1 MHSSTAQHSDA
12 IQEAKLSKLAKQS
25 NVIKHYI
32 RSNIMKQVIARI
44 YPLTNTPVIFDVESK
59 QNGNGRLKA
68 FMNGES
74 VEVGYDFYMH
84 TEHLNPEQAL
94 QVARAYAKHENIPE
108 HDILVRQRFPKTK
121 PLPRKLNDANL
132 VLVQKDE
139 EKKDEPETLQQ
150 LAQEMHDKETNKPE
164 QRKDVAS
171 ATNPEGA
178 KVVRSA
184 GEKAKTK
191 RAYTKKSNKRSEA
204 AMKRYLSELGQ
215 VAAESTTLL
224 QPAVPGPGITPE
236 QVSEAELQFALKLV
250 KLLKGVM

>member
-1 MHSSTAQHSDA
+1 
-12 IQEAKLSKLAKQS
+12 
-25 NVIKHYI
+25 
-32 RSNIMKQVIARI
+32 MKQVIARI

-59 QNGNGRLKA
+59 ESGNGRLKA
-68 FMNGES
+68 FMDGKD

-94 QVARAYAKHENIPE
+94 QVARAYAKHANIPE

-121 PLPRKLNDANL
+121 ALPRKLSDANL
-132 VLVQKDE
+132 TLV
-139 EKKDEPETLQQ
+139 KKDENKKDQPETLQQ
-150 LAQEMHDKETNKPE
+150 LAQDMHDSETKKKVDVAVKPLE
-164 QRKDVAS
+164 DLAKDVKAKADVAS

-184 GEKAKTK
+184 EEKAKTK
-191 RAYTKKSNKRSEA
+191 RAYNKKSNKRSEA

-215 VAAESTTLL
+215 VAAESPTLM
-224 QPAVPGPGITPE
+224 QPVVPGPG
-236 QVSEAELQFALKLV
+236 VSQADVDEATMQFALKLA

>member
-1 MHSSTAQHSDA
+1 
-12 IQEAKLSKLAKQS
+12 
-25 NVIKHYI
+25 
-32 RSNIMKQVIARI
+32 MKQVIARI

-59 QNGNGRLKA
+59 QTGNGRLKA

-150 LAQEMHDKETNKPE
+150 LAQEMHDTETKKPE
-164 QRKDVAS
+164 QKARTANVAS

-184 GEKAKTK
+184 EEKAKTK
-191 RAYTKKSNKRSEA
+191 RSYNKKTNKRSEA

-215 VAAESTTLL
+215 VAAESSTLL
-224 QPAVPGPGITPE
+224 QPAVPGPG
-236 QVSEAELQFALKLV
+236 VSQADVDEAELQFALKLV